1 MKKRILCAIMSAVMV
16 VGVMTGCGSKETT
29 SNKNV
34 ENVSDKSDKTEEK
47 YAERM
52 EAYLDYFQSEEKD
65 YDGVVAAAITLDS
78 DSLPLLWLAYMESE
92 ESEDIRFQL
101 CTYEK
106 NKIEILAEKGID
118 NVADV
123 APYIADGIT
132 GLHLS
137 IGDDEYS
144 DNSKALIYN
153 HEDQDFD
160 FYDADYFEYDNYK
173 NDDVDEYYKKMQKDI
188 DAYRVMKTPSKII
201 IANTESKTAY
211 LGLKDSYEIYSDML
225 NNMNAL
231 EEITVANA
239 GAGVRLGYRLQE
251 KFTNDKPIKDIFDE
265 YFLKVE
271 NKNYDDYGDYYNIKS
286 SFTLPDGTET
296 DDEGFYKYY
305 DLTYDDYRNLRNA
318 VYDDEPVMSI
328 QELDTFTRFTSG
340 KDAEFMMR
348 NLIKDSAYTS
358 FDLMLMFG
366 KLNEDIYNGMY
377 NDLRFGDIVD
387 AKELL
392 KDAANNKDNSV
403 DSTESTES
411 IKREDSTEI
420 SKETNN
426 NMPAWKQAYID
437 YFNNSNLNVLDSKF
451 IDTENKDIHLLA
463 CSIDNGSIDGKLFY
477 INKKNE
483 VVEIAAYTLNRAVV
497 RYNKY
502 GAISILNT
510 PTLYDS
516 SFRVYEYDENSGSY
530 PKTYE
535 GFAAL
540 DQDSFSKDGE
550 MKYNCKING
559 NECDYESYQ
568 IEWNTYETGTGFEF
582 IELSDAS
589 VGVSVID
596 TIKNY

>member
-1 MKKRILCAIMSAVMV
+1 MRKKILCAIMSAVMV
-16 VGVMTGCGSKETT
+16 VGMMTGCGSKETT
-29 SNKNV
+29 SNKTV

-65 YDGVVAAAITLDS
+65 YDGMVGAAITLDS
-78 DSLPLLWLAYMESE
+78 DSLPLLWLAYAESKGRLNR
-92 ESEDIRFQL
+92 IQL
-101 CTYEK
+101 CSYENDK
-106 NKIEILAEKGID
+106 VNILAEKKIEGASGCNLYLGVGTAGIQVYYHD
-118 NVADV
+118 EETD
-123 APYIADGIT
+123 
-132 GLHLS
+132 
-137 IGDDEYS
+137 GDD
-144 DNSKALIYN
+144 ATVLIYDS
-153 HEDQDFD
+153 EEQDFK
-160 FYDADYFEYDNYK
+160 FYDTDYFEDKGYFDSSSYKNEDDIENNYK
-173 NDDVDEYYKKMQKDI
+173 AMMKDLEV
-188 DAYRVMKTPSKII
+188 YRIYNNNQLMFW
-201 IANTESKTAY
+201 ALRAQGKTAY
-211 LGLKDSYEIYSDML
+211 LGIMDRNEIYVDYL
-225 NNMNAL
+225 KAIGAL
-231 EEITVANA
+231 DDSIERDDISGIVT
-239 GAGVRLGYRLQE
+239 GVKLTDKYKDN
-251 KFTNDKPIKDIFDE
+251 KFVNDILDEHFSKDE
-265 YFLKVE
+265 SG
-271 NKNYDDYGDYYNIKS
+271 NYSLDLTIH
-286 SFTLPDGTET
+286 LPDGTET
-296 DDEGFYKYY
+296 SAEGMVKYY
-305 DLTYDDYRNLRNA
+305 GITE
-318 VYDDEPVMSI
+318 DEVANKEISTGHYNYNENFLI
-328 QELDTFTRFTSG
+328 D
-340 KDAEFMMR
+340 KDAEAFLR
-348 NLIKDSAYTS
+348 NLIKHPAYSA
-358 FDLMLMFG
+358 FEI
-366 KLNEDIYNGMY
+366 KILNEKENRTEEDFKSVY
-377 NDLRFGDIVD
+377 GDIVEV
-387 AKELL
+387 KELL
-392 KDAANNKDNSV
+392 KDAADNKDNSV

-483 VVEIAAYTLNRAVV
+483 VVEIATYILNREVV

-502 GAISILNT
+502 GCISILTT
-510 PTLYDS
+510 PTAYDS
-516 SFRVYEYDENSGSY
+516 SFAVYKYDENSGSY

-568 IEWNTYETGTGFEF
+568 IEWNTYETGTGFKF

-596 TIKNY
+596 TIKN

>member
-1 MKKRILCAIMSAVMV
+1 MKKRILCAIVSAIMA
-16 VGVMTGCGSKETT
+16 VGMMTGCGSKETT
-29 SNKNV
+29 SNKTV

-231 EEITVANA
+231 EEITTKGEANA
-239 GAGVRLGYRLQE
+239 KLGYRLQE
-251 KFTNDKPIKDIFDE
+251 KFTNDKPIRDIFDE

-328 QELDTFTRFTSG
+328 QELDTFTRFISG

-358 FDLMLMFG
+358 FDLMLMLG

-377 NDLRFGDIVD
+377 SDLQFGDIVD

-392 KDAANNKDNSV
+392 KDAADNKDNSV
-403 DSTESTES
+403 DLTESTES

-437 YFNNSNLNVLDSKF
+437 YINGLDEQIDAYRLVDINSDNIPEIYYQYNTKTRAKLMYLNHADEVKTLDAIHASSNF
-451 IDTENKDIHLLA
+451 GYNSRGIVDSFTRTGVTTELMYK
-463 CSIDNGSIDGKLFY
+463 
-477 INKKNE
+477 
-483 VVEIAAYTLNRAVV
+483 
-497 RYNKY
+497 
-502 GAISILNT
+502 
-510 PTLYDS
+510 YDS
-516 SFRVYEYDENSGSY
+516 SKDEYIQIFNGSS
-530 PKTYE
+530 T
-535 GFAAL
+535 
-540 DQDSFSKDGE
+540 DGIGNNGV
-550 MKYNCKING
+550 KQYKING
-559 NECDYESYQ
+559 VEVPIDEYITAFNQAELNSEFNKFNEESMLTSGDIVFAIQ
-568 IEWNTYETGTGFEF
+568 
-582 IELSDAS
+582 
-589 VGVSVID
+589 
-596 TIKNY
+596 NY

>member
-16 VGVMTGCGSKETT
+16 VGMMTGCGSKEST
-29 SNKNV
+29 SNKTV
-34 ENVSDKSDKTEEK
+34 ENVSDKTEEK

-106 NKIEILAEKGID
+106 NKIEILAEKGMD

-123 APYIADGIT
+123 APYIADGVI

-231 EEITVANA
+231 EKITTKDEANA
-239 GAGVRLGYRLQE
+239 ELGYRLQE

-328 QELDTFTRFTSG
+328 QELDTFTRFISG

-358 FDLMLMFG
+358 FDLMLMLG
-366 KLNEDIYNGMY
+366 KLNEDIYNGKY
-377 NDLRFGDIVD
+377 SDLQFGDIVD

-392 KDAANNKDNSV
+392 KDAADNKDNSV

-437 YFNNSNLNVLDSKF
+437 YFNNSSLDLSEYNY
-451 IDTENKDIHLLA
+451 ILEDVN
-463 CSIDNGSIDGKLFY
+463 SDNIPELFLYNSRINDREFYY
-477 INKKNE
+477 INKNNE
-483 VVEIAAYTLNRAVV
+483 VKSIEFTKSYIRAENGCV
-497 RYNKY
+497 YITGGSQGY
-502 GAISILNT
+502 Y
-510 PTLYDS
+510 YDS
-516 SFRVYEYDENSGSY
+516 VSQCN
-530 PKTYE
+530 
-535 GFAAL
+535 A
-540 DQDSFSKDGE
+540 
-550 MKYNCKING
+550 NG
-559 NECDYESYQ
+559 DYESIFDGYNEEDLSGDTVSFRYY
-568 IEWNTYETGTGFEF
+568 IGDATEVSEDEYERK
-582 IELSDAS
+582 LSAYKDMKS
-589 VGVSVID
+589 FGEEDSNQGDVISA
-596 TIKNY
+596 IQNY

>member
-16 VGVMTGCGSKETT
+16 VGMMTGCGSKEST
-29 SNKNV
+29 SNKTV
-34 ENVSDKSDKTEEK
+34 ENVSDKTEEK

-231 EEITVANA
+231 EKITTKDEANA
-239 GAGVRLGYRLQE
+239 ELGYRLQE

-328 QELDTFTRFTSG
+328 QELDTFTRFISG

-358 FDLMLMFG
+358 FDLMLMLG
-366 KLNEDIYNGMY
+366 KLNEDIYNGKY
-377 NDLRFGDIVD
+377 SDLQFGDIVD

-392 KDAANNKDNSV
+392 KDAADNKDNSV

-437 YFNNSNLNVLDSKF
+437 YFNNSSLDLSEYNY
-451 IDTENKDIHLLA
+451 ILEDVN
-463 CSIDNGSIDGKLFY
+463 SDNIPELFLYNSRINDREFYY
-477 INKKNE
+477 INKNNE
-483 VVEIAAYTLNRAVV
+483 VKSIEFTKSYIRAENGCV
-497 RYNKY
+497 YITGGSQGY
-502 GAISILNT
+502 Y
-510 PTLYDS
+510 YDS
-516 SFRVYEYDENSGSY
+516 VSQCN
-530 PKTYE
+530 
-535 GFAAL
+535 A
-540 DQDSFSKDGE
+540 
-550 MKYNCKING
+550 NG
-559 NECDYESYQ
+559 DYESIFDGYNEEDLSGDTVSFRYY
-568 IEWNTYETGTGFEF
+568 IGDATEVSEDEYERK
-582 IELSDAS
+582 LSAYKDMKS
-589 VGVSVID
+589 FGEEDSNQGDVISA
-596 TIKNY
+596 IQNY

>member
-1 MKKRILCAIMSAVMV
+1 MKKRILCAIVSAIMA
-16 VGVMTGCGSKETT
+16 VGMMTGCGSKETT
-29 SNKNV
+29 SNKTV
-34 ENVSDKSDKTEEK
+34 EKVSDKSDKTEEK

-231 EEITVANA
+231 EEITTKGEANA
-239 GAGVRLGYRLQE
+239 KLGYRLQE
-251 KFTNDKPIKDIFDE
+251 KFTNDKPIRDIFDE

-328 QELDTFTRFTSG
+328 QELDTFTRFISG

-358 FDLMLMFG
+358 FDLMLMLG

-377 NDLRFGDIVD
+377 SDLQFGDIVD

-392 KDAANNKDNSV
+392 KDAADNKDNSV

-437 YFNNSNLNVLDSKF
+437 YINGLDEQIDAYRLVDINSDNIPEIYYQYNTKTSAKLMYLNHADEVKTLDAIHASSNF
-451 IDTENKDIHLLA
+451 GYNSSGIGDSFTRTGVTTELMYK
-463 CSIDNGSIDGKLFY
+463 
-477 INKKNE
+477 
-483 VVEIAAYTLNRAVV
+483 
-497 RYNKY
+497 
-502 GAISILNT
+502 
-510 PTLYDS
+510 YDS
-516 SFRVYEYDENSGSY
+516 SKDEYIQIFNGSSTDGIDNNGIKQYEVNGVEVPIDEYITAFNQADLNS
-530 PKTYE
+530 E
-535 GFAAL
+535 FNN
-540 DQDSFSKDGE
+540 F
-550 MKYNCKING
+550 
-559 NECDYESYQ
+559 NEESMLTSGD
-568 IEWNTYETGTGFEF
+568 I
-582 IELSDAS
+582 
-589 VGVSVID
+589 VSAIQ
-596 TIKNY
+596 NY